1 MWFLIIHFRLTFVF
15 RTIITRRIN
24 EKLWELTQKLTETKN
39 TKNKKGDEKY
49 TNNTA
54 SFCNAWT
61 ISSSSNKS
69 SQVQSSQCIWS
80 HWPGIT
86 LNKHSSLLHL
96 PPLTN
101 FFSQKPSY
109 FGMWMTQRRHFPSLM
124 SSKALLISSNGR
136 LCVMNSSIW
145 ISCIKTVKLV
155 QTSGR
160 LYLKDTFDYRWPSVY
175 GLGDNRSRWL

>member
-1 MWFLIIHFRLTFVF
+1 MRSTLI
-15 RTIITRRIN
+15 
-24 EKLWELTQKLTETKN
+24 TQPRSVTHEP
-39 TKNKKGDEKY
+39 
-49 TNNTA
+49 
-54 SFCNAWT
+54 FH
-61 ISSSSNKS
+61 
-69 SQVQSSQCIWS
+69 QVQTNLHRYNHPNVYDHIDQQL
-80 HWPGIT
+80 GIT

-155 QTSGR
+155 QTSGT
-160 LYLKDTFDYRWPSVY
+160 LYLKDTFVYR
-175 GLGDNRSRWL
+175 